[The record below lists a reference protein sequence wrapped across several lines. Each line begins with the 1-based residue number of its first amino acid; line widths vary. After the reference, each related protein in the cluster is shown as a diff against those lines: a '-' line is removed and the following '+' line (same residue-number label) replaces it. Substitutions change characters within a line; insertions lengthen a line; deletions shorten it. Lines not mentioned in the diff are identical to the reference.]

1 MRDFRNVAIFGGLAA
16 AFALAGL
23 AQAQTP
29 GAPPPPPASLL
40 ATPAVGQPA
49 ESMGCVPMGLFRAVV
64 RNVTPGLQAAD
75 RQAQP
80 RTYYRQGAKLMR
92 SEEQPDPSSGA
103 QNIVIVAEPDIWV
116 LNVVA
121 RQAQHGVDPGPDLDV
136 HAPILP
142 PSLDTPESFRT
153 LEFGCETVFVATYAP
168 RQQRMVQWG
177 GTVAA
182 LHAVTVGDQSLAIL
196 MDQRRNQP
204 LMISYIRRGQPVL
217 VLRYDDY
224 RLGQPERPQ
233 LFAAP
238 KGYKISESKG
248 PPATFSLN

>member
-1 MRDFRNVAIFGGLAA
+1 MAAFRDLLIRAGFAAAIGLAVA
-16 AFALAGL
+16 AR
-23 AQAQTP
+23 AQDP
-29 GAPPPPPASLL
+29 APLPPMLVAPAE
-40 ATPAVGQPA
+40 GQPA
-49 ESMGCVPMGLFRAVV
+49 EAQGCVPMGLFRAVV

-92 SEEQPDPSSGA
+92 SEEQPDPASGA
-103 QNIVIVAEPDIWV
+103 QNIVIIAEPDIWV
-116 LNVVA
+116 MNVAA
-121 RQAQHGVDPGPDLDV
+121 RQAQHGVDPGPDLSV
-136 HAPILP
+136 HMPILA

-168 RQQRMVQWG
+168 RQQRVVQWG
-177 GTVAA
+177 GTTAA

-204 LMISYIRRGQPVL
+204 LMISYLRRGQPVL

-224 RLGQPERPQ
+224 RLGLPERPQ
-233 LFAAP
+233 LFAPP
-238 KGYKISESKG
+238 KGYKITESKG
-248 PPATFSLN
+248 PPATSSLN